1 MPTYAYEGKARDG
14 RIKKGVLNAQSET
27 DARMQLRKLQIVPT
41 LVKPHKKRF
50 LENLSAF
57 QPRIKEKDVVIVT
70 RQFSTMIDAG
80 LPVVQCLEILA
91 GQQEKKNFKNVLANV
106 KEIVEGGAT
115 LTEALSRYPNV
126 FNNLYT
132 SLVSA
137 GETGGVL
144 DIVLSRLAGYMEKV
158 MRLKAKVKG
167 AMVYPTVIV
176 AIAVLVMAVILIFVI
191 PVFSKMFSEMGA
203 SLPLPTQV
211 VVGLSYLVKDNV
223 LYLVIAGLVAAI
235 LFRQLYKSEAGK
247 KIFDRLALRLP
258 IFGPLLRKVA
268 VAKFSRTLSTMLSSG
283 VPILESLDIVAK
295 TAGNKTV
302 ETAILRSKKAISEG
316 KTIAEPLG
324 ESGVFP
330 NMVLQMIGVGEATG
344 ELDSMLQKI
353 ADFYDEEVDNAVS
366 ALTALLEPMMMVFLG
381 GTIGGLVISMYLPI
395 FQMAAVMAGG

>member
-1 MPTYAYEGKARDG
+1 
-14 RIKKGVLNAQSET
+14 
-27 DARMQLRKLQIVPT
+27 
-41 LVKPHKKRF
+41 
-50 LENLSAF
+50 
-57 QPRIKEKDVVIVT
+57 VIVT

-91 GQQEKKNFKNVLANV
+91 GQQEKKNLKKILGSV
-106 KEIVEGGAT
+106 KEIVEGGST
-115 LTEALSRYPNV
+115 LTEALSKYPNV
-126 FNNLYT
+126 FSNLYT
-132 SLVSA
+132 SLVAA

-144 DIVLSRLAGYMEKV
+144 DVVLSRLAAYMEKV

-203 SLPLPTQV
+203 ALPLPTQMV
-211 VVGLSYLVKDNV
+211 VQLSYLVKNHV
-223 LYLVIAGLVAAI
+223 LYLVIAGLLGAI
-235 LFRQLYKSEAGK
+235 LFRQLYKSETGK
-247 KIFDRLALRLP
+247 KFFDKLAIKLP

-302 ETAILRSKKAISEG
+302 EGAILRSKKAISEG
-316 KTIAEPLG
+316 KTIAEPLN

-330 NMVLQMIGVGEATG
+330 NMVLQMISVGEATG

-395 FQMAAVMAGG
+395 FQMAAVMSGG

>member
-1 MPTYAYEGKARDG
+1 
-14 RIKKGVLNAQSET
+14 
-27 DARMQLRKLQIVPT
+27 
-41 LVKPHKKRF
+41 
-50 LENLSAF
+50 
-57 QPRIKEKDVVIVT
+57 
-70 RQFSTMIDAG
+70 
-80 LPVVQCLEILA
+80 
-91 GQQEKKNFKNVLANV
+91 
-106 KEIVEGGAT
+106 
-115 LTEALSRYPNV
+115 
-126 FNNLYT
+126 
-132 SLVSA
+132 
-137 GETGGVL
+137 
-144 DIVLSRLAGYMEKV
+144 MEKV